1 MQKIIAAFC
10 IKNDRTFC
18 KNPFFHSI
26 SGNERKTFGLWDKNC
41 LQGCENC
48 IVRDLGN
55 ILARKNFCPK
65 KCNFPSSSDI
75 RRIFCG
81 RRSKTA
87 IYVSIGTFLL
97 EFSSWKELNFF
108 ITFGDWAKIF
118 WPSGKRCRRASQNCT
133 LRVHTNIWRFRE
145 NVSICSEKVILLILL
160 QLWAKY
166 FGFLGKTSWQDC
178 PNSVVRDHR
187 NILSRN
193 SLLKKVHYF
202 NIFGQWAKTFWPPG
216 KHFRRGYKNCIL
228 RVQMNFWRFEKTC
241 QNVFKKFFILSFCSF
256 GQKVSASWTR
266 FTAGIS
272 KIRCNWKYEPFE

>member
-97 EFSSWKELNFF
+97 EFSSWKELNFSLLLEIERKF
-108 ITFGDWAKIF
+108 FG
-118 WPSGKRCRRASQNCT
+118 
-133 LRVHTNIWRFRE
+133 LLE
-145 NVSICSEKVILLILL
+145 NVVDGPLKTVLCVYIRTFDGLE
-160 QLWAKY
+160 
-166 FGFLGKTSWQDC
+166 KTSQYALKKLFFWSFC
-178 PNSVVRDHR
+178 NFER
-187 NILSRN
+187 NILASWAKLLGKIVRIPLYVIIGTFWVETVCWRRFIISTFLDN
-193 SLLKKVHYF
+193 ERKLFGLLENIFDGAIKTVFCVYRRTFEGLKKLV
-202 NIFGQWAKTFWPPG
+202 KTFS
-216 KHFRRGYKNCIL
+216 K
-228 RVQMNFWRFEKTC
+228 
-241 QNVFKKFFILSFCSF
+241 SFLF
-256 GQKVSASWTR
+256 
-266 FTAGIS
+266 
-272 KIRCNWKYEPFE
+272 